1 MEFEDIQVVW
11 NSQHDKPLY
20 GVDEVGLHKILRSK
34 SQRFRR
40 LIYWQRLQ
48 TYGSSLLVLVLIA
61 AVLLVNYF
69 GLLGKVGSSRALAGW
84 EIVALLVA
92 MVAWLQF
99 SLSVYFGQKQQKNR
113 ERSDTQSLLEDLD
126 REIKHTTYQIRTR
139 KNLLMGFIPPYIG
152 AGLFMLVV
160 FGVTGVSRWI
170 LIPVIGGLILGLI
183 IESRSQRRL
192 VEREMVPRL
201 RELETL
207 REKLIDPHR

>member
-1 MEFEDIQVVW
+1 MEFEDMQVVW

-34 SQRFRR
+34 SQRFHR
-40 LIYWQRLQ
+40 LIYWQHIQ
-48 TYGSSLLVLVLIA
+48 TYGSSALVLVLIA
-61 AVLLVNYF
+61 AILLVNYF

-99 SLSVYFGQKQQKNR
+99 SLSVYFGEKQQKNR

-139 KNLLMGFIPPYIG
+139 KHIVMGFIPPYLG
-152 AGLFMLVV
+152 TGLFISIV
-160 FGVTGVSRWI
+160 FGVTGTSNWM
-170 LIPVIGGLILGLI
+170 LSAVIGGLILGLI
-183 IESRSQRRL
+183 IESRSQRRMI
-192 VEREMVPRL
+192 EREMVPRL
-201 RELETL
+201 SELETL
-207 REKLIDPHR
+207 RDKLADPQH

>member
-20 GVDEVGLHKILRSK
+20 CVDEVGLHKILRSK

-48 TYGSSLLVLVLIA
+48 TYGSSLLVLMLIA
-61 AVLLVNYF
+61 AILLVNYF
-69 GLLGKVGSSRALAGW
+69 GLLGKIGSSRALAGW
-84 EIVALLVA
+84 EILALLVA
-92 MVAWLQF
+92 TVGWLQF

-113 ERSDTQSLLEDLD
+113 EQSETQSLLDDLD
-126 REIKHTTYQIRTR
+126 REIKHTAYQIGTR
-139 KNLLMGFIPPYIG
+139 KNILMGFIPPYVG

-160 FGVTGVSRWI
+160 FGVAGVSRWI

-192 VEREMVPRL
+192 VDREMLPRL
-201 RELETL
+201 CELETL
-207 REKLIDPHR
+207 REKLTDPHR

>member
-61 AVLLVNYF
+61 AVLLVNYS

>member
-1 MEFEDIQVVW
+1 MEFENIQVVW
-11 NSQHDKPLY
+11 NSQDDKPLY

-69 GLLGKVGSSRALAGW
+69 GLLGKVDSLRALAGW

-99 SLSVYFGQKQQKNR
+99 SLSVYLGQKQQKIR

-139 KNLLMGFIPPYIG
+139 KHILMGFIPPYLG
-152 AGLFMLVV
+152 TGLFISIV
-160 FGVTGVSRWI
+160 FGVTGVSNWI
-170 LIPVIGGLILGLI
+170 LSPVIVGLIFGLI

-201 RELETL
+201 SELETL
-207 REKLIDPHR
+207 RDKLTDPQH

>member
-40 LIYWQRLQ
+40 LIYWQHIQ
-48 TYGSSLLVLVLIA
+48 TYGSSASVLVLIA
-61 AVLLVNYF
+61 AILLVNYF

-126 REIKHTTYQIRTR
+126 REIKHTTYQIGTR

-192 VEREMVPRL
+192 IEREMVPRL
-201 RELETL
+201 SELETL
-207 REKLIDPHR
+207 RDKLADPQH

>member
-1 MEFEDIQVVW
+1 MEFEDMQVVW

-34 SQRFRR
+34 SQRFHR
-40 LIYWQRLQ
+40 LIYWQHIQ

-61 AVLLVNYF
+61 AILLVNYF

-139 KNLLMGFIPPYIG
+139 KHILMGFIPPYFG
-152 AGLFMLVV
+152 TGLFMLVV
-160 FGVTGVSRWI
+160 FGVTGVSRWM

-192 VEREMVPRL
+192 IEREMVPRL
-201 RELETL
+201 SELETL
-207 REKLIDPHR
+207 RDKLADPQH

>member
-1 MEFEDIQVVW
+1 MEFENIQVVW
-11 NSQHDKPLY
+11 NSQDDKPLY

-69 GLLGKVGSSRALAGW
+69 GLLGKVDSLRALAGW

-99 SLSVYFGQKQQKNR
+99 SLSVYLGQKQQKSR

-139 KNLLMGFIPPYIG
+139 KHILMGFIPPYVG
-152 AGLFMLVV
+152 TGLFISIV
-160 FGVTGVSRWI
+160 FGVTGVSNWI
-170 LIPVIGGLILGLI
+170 LSPVIVGLILGLI

-192 VEREMVPRL
+192 IEREMVPRL
-201 RELETL
+201 SELETL
-207 REKLIDPHR
+207 RDKLPDPQH

>member
-34 SQRFRR
+34 SQRFHR
-40 LIYWQRLQ
+40 LIYWQHIQ
-48 TYGSSLLVLVLIA
+48 TYGSSALVLVLIA

-69 GLLGKVGSSRALAGW
+69 GLLGKVDSLRALAGW

-99 SLSVYFGQKQQKNR
+99 SLSVYLGQKQQKSR

-139 KNLLMGFIPPYIG
+139 KHILMGFIPPYLG
-152 AGLFMLVV
+152 TGLFISIV
-160 FGVTGVSRWI
+160 FGVTGVSNWI
-170 LIPVIGGLILGLI
+170 LSPVIVGLIFGLI

-201 RELETL
+201 SELETL
-207 REKLIDPHR
+207 RDKLADPQH

>member
-34 SQRFRR
+34 SQHFRR
-40 LIYWQRLQ
+40 LIYWQHLQ
-48 TYGSSLLVLVLIA
+48 TYGSSLLVLMLIA
-61 AVLLVNYF
+61 AILLVNYF
-69 GLLGKVGSSRALAGW
+69 GLLGKIGSSRALAGW
-84 EIVALLVA
+84 EILALLVA
-92 MVAWLQF
+92 TVSWLQF

-113 ERSDTQSLLEDLD
+113 EQSDTQSLLNDLD
-126 REIKHTTYQIRTR
+126 RDIKHTTYQIRTR

-152 AGLFMLVV
+152 TGLFILVV

-170 LIPVIGGLILGLI
+170 LIPVIPGLIFALVT
-183 IESRSQRRL
+183 ESRSQQRL
-192 VEREMVPRL
+192 IDREMVPRL

-207 REKLIDPHR
+207 REKLTDPHR

>member
-1 MEFEDIQVVW
+1 MEFEDMQVVW

-34 SQRFRR
+34 SQRFHR
-40 LIYWQRLQ
+40 LIYWQHIQ
-48 TYGSSLLVLVLIA
+48 TYGSSALVLVLIA
-61 AVLLVNYF
+61 AILLVNYF

-99 SLSVYFGQKQQKNR
+99 SLSVYFGQKQHKNR

-139 KNLLMGFIPPYIG
+139 KHILMGFIPPYLG
-152 AGLFMLVV
+152 SGLFISIV
-160 FGVTGVSRWI
+160 FGVTGVSNWM
-170 LIPVIGGLILGLI
+170 LSAVIGGLILGLI

-192 VEREMVPRL
+192 IEREMVPRL
-201 RELETL
+201 SELETL
-207 REKLIDPHR
+207 RDKLADPQH

>member
-48 TYGSSLLVLVLIA
+48 TYGSSLLVLMLIA
-61 AVLLVNYF
+61 AILLVNYF
-69 GLLGKVGSSRALAGW
+69 GLLGKIGSSRALAGW
-84 EIVALLVA
+84 EILALLVA
-92 MVAWLQF
+92 TVSWLQF

-113 ERSDTQSLLEDLD
+113 EQSDTQSLLNDLD

-201 RELETL
+201 SELETL
-207 REKLIDPHR
+207 RDKLADPQH

>member
-40 LIYWQRLQ
+40 LIYWQQLQ
-48 TYGSSLLVLVLIA
+48 TYGSSLLFLMLIA
-61 AVLLVNYF
+61 AILLVNYF
-69 GLLGKVGSSRALAGW
+69 GLLGKIGSSRALAGW
-84 EIVALLVA
+84 EILALLVA
-92 MVAWLQF
+92 TVGWLQF

-113 ERSDTQSLLEDLD
+113 EQSDTQSLLDDLD

-152 AGLFMLVV
+152 TGLFLLVV
-160 FGVTGVSRWI
+160 FGVTGVSKWI
-170 LIPVIGGLILGLI
+170 LIPVIPGLIFALVT
-183 IESRSQRRL
+183 ESRSQRRL
-192 VEREMVPRL
+192 VDREMVPRL
-201 RELETL
+201 RDLETL
-207 REKLIDPHR
+207 REKLTDPHR

>member
-34 SQRFRR
+34 SQRFHR
-40 LIYWQRLQ
+40 LIYWQHIQ
-48 TYGSSLLVLVLIA
+48 TYGSSALVLVLIA
-61 AVLLVNYF
+61 AILLVNYF

-139 KNLLMGFIPPYIG
+139 KHIVMGFIPPYFG
-152 AGLFMLVV
+152 TGLFISIV
-160 FGVTGVSRWI
+160 FGVTGVSNWI
-170 LIPVIGGLILGLI
+170 LSPVIVGLILGLI

-192 VEREMVPRL
+192 IEREMVPRL
-201 RELETL
+201 SELETL
-207 REKLIDPHR
+207 RDKLTDPQH